1 MKRLIVLVSYE
12 MRFAMA
18 RGKADNK
25 LWTSFTLRNS
35 FLHLGARHNPSEIER
50 KAKAEDALRADLR
63 SEYESLIK
71 VVSEFD
77 GRLMLVKGWSVT
89 LSLAGLGLGFSEE
102 QYAFFA
108 LSSVSAIA
116 FWCLD
121 WVTKR
126 HQMRYYRRMREI
138 EVAAYHLNHLRLGGR
153 VISSPKVDWTWGFP
167 WKGTDKFPD
176 KPVQR
181 NAPNVRRLLRRAPWA
196 LNVLLPHIVA
206 IVLGLVLFVL
216 AVLETPGLGYLRP

>member
-1 MKRLIVLVSYE
+1 MVKGY
-12 MRFAMA
+12 AH
-18 RGKADNK
+18 NK
-25 LWTSFTLRNS
+25 LWTSSTLRNL
-35 FLHLGARHNPSEIER
+35 FLHLGSRHDPNETEGR
-50 KAKAEDALRADLR
+50 AKAEDALRADLR

-89 LSLAGLGLGFSEE
+89 LSLAALALGFSER
-102 QYAFFA
+102 QYALFA

-138 EVAAYHLNHLRLGGR
+138 EVAAYHLNHLHLAGQM
-153 VISSPKVDWTWGFP
+153 VSSPKVDWTWGFP

-181 NAPNVRRLLRRAPWA
+181 DAANVRRLLGRAPRAW
-196 LNVLLPHIVA
+196 NVLLPHIVA

-216 AVLETPGLGYLRP
+216 AVLEIPWLAYLEP